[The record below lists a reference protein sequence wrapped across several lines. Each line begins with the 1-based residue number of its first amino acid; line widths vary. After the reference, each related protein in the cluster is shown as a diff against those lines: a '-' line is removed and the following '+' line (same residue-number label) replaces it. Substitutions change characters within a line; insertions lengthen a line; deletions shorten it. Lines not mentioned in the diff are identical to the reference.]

1 MNICKKKKM
10 KIEQNPL
17 WIIKARGMWLYL
29 PPKVHLFYLSKLVI
43 MIWLLSFDWEYN
55 WQENMR
61 NPWLLDGFKVNP
73 KVLFKE
79 KEKINI
85 KDFLFIMRIKSKME
99 EDFNTHGLWAHYKRS
114 TNTFT
119 WQRLFLWP
127 LGTIECNFNGWT
139 IENH

>member
-1 MNICKKKKM
+1 
-10 KIEQNPL
+10 
-17 WIIKARGMWLYL
+17 
-29 PPKVHLFYLSKLVI
+29 
-43 MIWLLSFDWEYN
+43 
-55 WQENMR
+55 MR